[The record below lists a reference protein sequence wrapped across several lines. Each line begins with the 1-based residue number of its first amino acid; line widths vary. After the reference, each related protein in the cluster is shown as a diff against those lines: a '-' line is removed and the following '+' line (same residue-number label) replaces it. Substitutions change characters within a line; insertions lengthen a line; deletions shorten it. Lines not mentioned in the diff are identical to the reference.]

1 MCGVKANLETVG
13 LDAGGRFD
21 NCFSSLGSRVDS
33 LVDWAH
39 KAGKAT
45 GIVTNTRVSHATPAA
60 LYAHSASRY
69 WEDDS
74 KVPADARTAC
84 KDITRQLVE
93 DSPGNNISVILGGGR
108 RHWLPKGTKDP
119 EQVTEEG
126 RRLDGRNL
134 IEDWLR
140 DSKKRGLKSEYVQDK
155 EGLQSVDRSSI
166 DRLLGLF
173 SYSHM
178 EFEADRDPAPSGD
191 PSLADMADVA
201 VSILQRNSNGFFL
214 FLESGRIDHAH
225 HYNNAYRA
233 LDETLVLEAALLNIL
248 SLVDLTETLFVV
260 TSDHSNVMTFGG
272 LSTPRGNPI
281 LGADT
286 KVSDVDGLPYS
297 TLLYGTGPGYA
308 RPRVVPSNQTS
319 VTEERNVV
327 HASAVARQWAT
338 HGGEDVPVYAQGP
351 LASVVFKGVVEQSY
365 IPHAIAYVLCLGEY
379 SKRCKTLNQTSTKQ
393 PQACITPDLTAGQ
406 GRGGKVLASSQG
418 MLSDSSSLGPSLWSA
433 LILATHVYLPLT

>member
-1 MCGVKANLETVG
+1 MVEG
-13 LDAGGRFD
+13 
-21 NCFSSLGSRVDS
+21 
-33 LVDWAH
+33 
-39 KAGKAT
+39 
-45 GIVTNTRVSHATPAA
+45 TN
-60 LYAHSASRY
+60 
-69 WEDDS
+69 
-74 KVPADARTAC
+74 
-84 KDITRQLVE
+84 
-93 DSPGNNISVILGGGR
+93 
-108 RHWLPKGTKDP
+108 
-119 EQVTEEG
+119 
-126 RRLDGRNL
+126 
-134 IEDWLR
+134 
-140 DSKKRGLKSEYVQDK
+140 GLKVISEPLPMAGQA
-155 EGLQSVDRSSI
+155 GCFQGQDRS
-166 DRLLGLF
+166 
-173 SYSHM
+173 
-178 EFEADRDPAPSGD
+178 
-191 PSLADMADVA
+191 A
-201 VSILQRNSNGFFL
+201 VYLSNQQPRSTSNNKKQFL
-214 FLESGRIDHAH
+214 PGGRIDHAH

-393 PQACITPDLTAGQ
+393 PQASTPSSARPSTRPHQTTTGQYTTRDSLRAVSRRLLQTVKDPQPDLYQTTTGEYSKQCKTLNQTSTKQPQVSIPHAIAYVLCPGEYSKQCKTLNQTSTKQPQVSIPHAIAYVLCPGEYSKQCKTFNQTSPNNHRSGQ
-406 GRGGKVLASSQG
+406 RRQSFGQQPRHALGLIVSRP
-418 MLSDSSSLGPSLWSA
+418 LSLVGPYPGYPRLSA
-433 LILATHVYLPLT
+433 PYVTSAVPPVS